1 MQVVHLIRDGRDVA
15 LSYRAAYFGPKHVY
29 SLARRWQRYVAAAEE
44 AHACLGETA
53 FLQVRYEDL
62 TAAPEQELRRICTF
76 LGEEF
81 SAGMLTQYHE
91 DNAVHSE
98 QRNAAN
104 LRQPIL
110 SSNTGKWRT
119 QMSRRELRIFEAL
132 AGDTLE
138 RLLSQGA
145 QPAAGLRAGGTL
157 LLLPRAPSAPGLRHA
172 PQSRGTSTR
181 PAETAAPPLSRSG
194 AVAGSQ

>member
-1 MQVVHLIRDGRDVA
+1 M
-15 LSYRAAYFGPKHVY
+15 
-29 SLARRWQRYVAAAEE
+29 
-44 AHACLGETA
+44 
-53 FLQVRYEDL
+53 
-62 TAAPEQELRRICTF
+62 AAPEQELRRNCAF
-76 LGEEF
+76 LGKEF

-138 RLLSQGA
+138 RYSYPRALSRPRVSALEALSCCYLEHPPRRAFAMLRNREGPRLALQKLRLHLFL
-145 QPAAGLRAGGTL
+145 GLR
-157 LLLPRAPSAPGLRHA
+157 
-172 PQSRGTSTR
+172 
-181 PAETAAPPLSRSG
+181 
-194 AVAGSQ
+194 V